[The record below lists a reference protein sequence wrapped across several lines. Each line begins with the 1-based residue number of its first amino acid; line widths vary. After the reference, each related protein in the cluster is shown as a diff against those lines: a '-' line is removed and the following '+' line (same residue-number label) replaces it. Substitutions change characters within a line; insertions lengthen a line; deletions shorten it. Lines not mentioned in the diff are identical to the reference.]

1 MLLIIIHLLQS
12 LSRDDDDITL
22 YPSSGSSV
30 TSPVLPKKVC
40 LGVLILLS
48 DTAVRIVHLSV

>member
-1 MLLIIIHLLQS
+1 MMMM
-12 LSRDDDDITL
+12 TL
-22 YPSSGSSV
+22 PSTPSSGSSV